1 MYHHTTS
8 STIPYLYITQ
18 LFQSALFLISTSPGH
33 TSVSPYYQ
41 QYHSISVHHSVLP
54 ISPLSHLHITRPYQC
69 ITLLPAVP
77 FCICTSL
84 SSFNPLSHLNFTRPY
99 QCIILLPA
107 VPFHICTSLSSSN
120 QPSFSSPLHQAIPVY
135 HLTTSSTIP
144 YLYITQ
150 SFQSALFLIS
160 TSTGHTSVS
169 PYYQQYHSISV
180 HHSVLPISPLSHLH
194 ITRPYQCI
202 TLLPAVPIRICTSL
216 SSSNQPSFSSNLHQA
231 IPVYH
236 LTTSSTILYLYITQS
251 FQSALFLISTSPGH
265 TSISPY
271 YQQYHFVSVHH
282 SALPISPLSHLHITR
297 PYQCITLLPAVPFCI
312 CTSLSSF
319 RPLSHLNFTRP
330 YQCITLLPAVPFHI
344 CTSLSPS
351 NQPSFSSPHH
361 QAIPVY
367 HLTTSSTILYLY
379 ITQLFQPSFSSKLHQ
394 AIPVYHLTTSST
406 IPYLYITQSFQSAL
420 FHHLHITRPY
430 QCITL
435 LPAVPFHISTSL
447 SSFIHF
453 SHLHFTRPYQCIIL
467 LPAVPFH
474 ICTSLRSSNQPSFS
488 SPLHQAIP
496 VYHLTTSSTIPYL
509 YITQLFQPFFS
520 SPLHQAIPV
529 YHLTT
534 SSTIPYLYITQLFQS
549 ALFLISTSPGHT
561 SVSPYYQQYHSVS
574 VHHSVL
580 PISPLSHLHITRPY
594 QCITL
599 LPAVPFHICTSLS
612 PSNQPSFSSP
622 HHQAIPV
629 YHLTTSSTILY
640 LYITQS
646 FQSALFL
653 ISTSPGHTS
662 VSPYY
667 QQYHSISVHHS
678 VLPISPLSHL
688 HITRP
693 YQCITLLPAVPFC
706 ICTSLNPSN
715 QPSFSSPLHQA
726 IPVYHLT
733 TSSTIPYLYI
743 TQLFQSAL
751 FLISTSPGHTSVSP
765 YYQQYH
771 SISVHHSVLPI
782 SPLSHLHITR
792 PYQCITLLPAVPF
805 CICTSLSSFNP
816 LSHLNF
822 TRPYQ
827 CIILLPA
834 VPFHICTSLSSSNQP
849 SFSSPLHQ
857 AIPVY
862 HLTTSSTIPYL
873 YITQSFQSALFL
885 ISTSPGHTSVSP
897 YYQQY
902 HSISVHHS
910 VLPISPLS
918 HLHITRPYQCITL
931 LPAVPIRICT
941 SLSSSNQPS
950 FSSPLHQA
958 IPVYHLTTSST
969 ILYLYITQSF
979 QSALFLISTS
989 PGHTSVSPYYQ
1000 QYHFVSVHHSALPI
1014 SPLSHLHFT
1023 RPYQCI
1029 TLLPAVPFCI
1039 CTSLS
1044 SFRPLSHLNFTR
1056 PYQCIT
1062 LLPAVPFHIC
1072 TSLSP
1077 SNQPSFSSPHHQ
1089 AIPVYHLTTSSTILY
1104 LYITQLFQPSFS
1116 SKLHQ
1121 AIPVY
1126 HLTTSSTIPYL
1137 YITQSFQSALFHHLH
1152 ITRPYQC
1159 ITLLPAVPFHIS
1171 TSLSSFIHFS
1181 HLHFTRPY
1189 QCIILLPAVPFHI
1202 CTSLSSSNQPSFSSP
1217 LHQAIPVYHLTTSST
1232 IPYLYITQLFQPF
1245 FSSPL
1250 HQAIPV
1256 YHLTTS
1262 STIPYLYITQLFQ
1275 SALFLISTSPGH
1287 TSVSPYYQQYHSVS
1301 VHHSVLP
1308 ISPLSHLHITRPY
1321 QCITLLPAVP
1331 FHICTSLS
1339 PSNQPSFSSP
1349 HHQAIPVYHLTT
1361 SSTILYLYITQS
1373 FQSALFLIS
1382 TSPGHTSVSP
1392 YYQQYHSVS
1401 VHHSALPISPLS
1413 HLHIT
1418 RPYQCITLLP
1428 AVPFHICTSLSP
1440 SNQPSFSSPH
1450 HQAIPMY
1457 HLTTSSTNPYLYITQ
1472 FFQSALFLI

>member
-1 MYHHTTS
+1 MYHPTTS

-33 TSVSPYYQ
+33 NSVSPYYQ
-41 QYHSISVHHSVLP
+41 QYHSISVHHS
-54 ISPLSHLHITRPYQC
+54 
-69 ITLLPAVP
+69 A
-77 FCICTSL
+77 
-84 SSFNPLSHLNFTRPY
+84 
-99 QCIILLPA
+99 
-107 VPFHICTSLSSSN
+107 
-120 QPSFSSPLHQAIPVY
+120 
-135 HLTTSSTIP
+135 
-144 YLYITQ
+144 
-150 SFQSALFLIS
+150 
-160 TSTGHTSVS
+160 
-169 PYYQQYHSISV
+169 
-180 HHSVLPISPLSHLH
+180 
-194 ITRPYQCI
+194 
-202 TLLPAVPIRICTSL
+202 
-216 SSSNQPSFSSNLHQA
+216 
-231 IPVYH
+231 
-236 LTTSSTILYLYITQS
+236 
-251 FQSALFLISTSPGH
+251 
-265 TSISPY
+265 
-271 YQQYHFVSVHH
+271 
-282 SALPISPLSHLHITR
+282 
-297 PYQCITLLPAVPFCI
+297 
-312 CTSLSSF
+312 
-319 RPLSHLNFTRP
+319 
-330 YQCITLLPAVPFHI
+330 
-344 CTSLSPS
+344 
-351 NQPSFSSPHH
+351 
-361 QAIPVY
+361 
-367 HLTTSSTILYLY
+367 
-379 ITQLFQPSFSSKLHQ
+379 
-394 AIPVYHLTTSST
+394 
-406 IPYLYITQSFQSAL
+406 
-420 FHHLHITRPY
+420 
-430 QCITL
+430 
-435 LPAVPFHISTSL
+435 
-447 SSFIHF
+447 
-453 SHLHFTRPYQCIIL
+453 
-467 LPAVPFH
+467 
-474 ICTSLRSSNQPSFS
+474 
-488 SPLHQAIP
+488 
-496 VYHLTTSSTIPYL
+496 
-509 YITQLFQPFFS
+509 
-520 SPLHQAIPV
+520 
-529 YHLTT
+529 
-534 SSTIPYLYITQLFQS
+534 
-549 ALFLISTSPGHT
+549 
-561 SVSPYYQQYHSVS
+561 
-574 VHHSVL
+574 L

-612 PSNQPSFSSP
+612 PSNQSSFSSPHHQAIPVYHLITSSTIPYLYITQSFQSALFLISTSPGHTSVSPYYQQYHSVSVHHSALPISPLSHLHFTRPYQCITLLPAVPFHISTSLSSFSHFSHLHFTRPYQCIILLPAVPFHICTSLRSSNQPSFSSP

-873 YITQSFQSALFL
+873 YITQFFQSALFL
-885 ISTSPGHTSVSP
+885 ISTSTGHTSVSP

-931 LPAVPIRICT
+931 LPAVPIHICT

-950 FSSPLHQA
+950 FSSNIHQA

-989 PGHTSVSPYYQ
+989 PGHTSISPYYQ

-1029 TLLPAVPFCI
+1029 TLLPAVPF
-1039 CTSLS
+1039 
-1044 SFRPLSHLNFTR
+1044 R
-1056 PYQCIT
+1056 
-1062 LLPAVPFHIC
+1062 
-1072 TSLSP
+1072 
-1077 SNQPSFSSPHHQ
+1077 
-1089 AIPVYHLTTSSTILY
+1089 
-1104 LYITQLFQPSFS
+1104 
-1116 SKLHQ
+1116 
-1121 AIPVY
+1121 
-1126 HLTTSSTIPYL
+1126 
-1137 YITQSFQSALFHHLH
+1137 
-1152 ITRPYQC
+1152 
-1159 ITLLPAVPFHIS
+1159 
-1171 TSLSSFIHFS
+1171 
-1181 HLHFTRPY
+1181 
-1189 QCIILLPAVPFHI
+1189 I

-1217 LHQAIPVYHLTTSST
+1217 LHQAIT
-1232 IPYLYITQLFQPF
+1232 
-1245 FSSPL
+1245 
-1250 HQAIPV
+1250 V

-1287 TSVSPYYQQYHSVS
+1287 TSVSPYYQQYHSIS
-1301 VHHSVLP
+1301 VHHSV
-1308 ISPLSHLHITRPY
+1308 
-1321 QCITLLPAVP
+1321 
-1331 FHICTSLS
+1331 
-1339 PSNQPSFSSP
+1339 
-1349 HHQAIPVYHLTT
+1349 
-1361 SSTILYLYITQS
+1361 
-1373 FQSALFLIS
+1373 LFLIS

-1392 YYQQYHSVS
+1392 YYQQYHSIS
-1401 VHHSALPISPLS
+1401 VHHSVLSISPLS
-1413 HLHIT
+1413 HLQIT

-1428 AVPFHICTSLSP
+1428 AVPIRICTSFSS
-1440 SNQPSFSSPH
+1440 SNQPSFTISTSPGH
-1450 HQAIPMY
+1450 
-1457 HLTTSSTNPYLYITQ
+1457 TSV
-1472 FFQSALFLI
+1472 